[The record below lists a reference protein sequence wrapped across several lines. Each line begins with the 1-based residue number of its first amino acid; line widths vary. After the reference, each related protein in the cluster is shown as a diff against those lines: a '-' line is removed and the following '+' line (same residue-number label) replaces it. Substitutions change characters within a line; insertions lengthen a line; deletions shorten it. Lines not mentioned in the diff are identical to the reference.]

1 MFYVYI
7 IRSVETEILYKGFT
21 TQPQQ
26 RLLEHNQGKSHYTK
40 NKGPWEMAYL
50 EEFIT
55 KREALIR
62 EKQIKRYNRSQLV
75 SLILDKKNILY
86 K

>member
-7 IRSVETEILYKGFT
+7 IQSQETGILYKGFT
-21 TQPQQ
+21 AQPEQ
-26 RLLEHNQGKSHYTK
+26 RLSEHNEGRSHYTK
-40 NKGPWEMAYL
+40 NKGPWKMIYL
-50 EEFIT
+50 EEFQT

-62 EKQIKRYNRSQLV
+62 EKQIKRYNRNQLEI
-75 SLILDKKNILY
+75 LILDKRNILL